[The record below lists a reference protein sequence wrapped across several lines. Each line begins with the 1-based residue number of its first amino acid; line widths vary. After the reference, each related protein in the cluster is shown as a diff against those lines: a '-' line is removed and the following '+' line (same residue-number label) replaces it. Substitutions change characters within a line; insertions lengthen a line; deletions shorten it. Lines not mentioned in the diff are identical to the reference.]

1 MQLFDFDVRLWQ
13 I

>member
-1 MQLFDFDVRLWQ
+1 MQLFDFDITLRQ